1 MTKLRTVL
9 LKRLIVTALV
19 TLLASRLVPSIRGQ
33 DSFAVILNYPFRDSF
48 TRHYQVGGSPGI
60 EIKGGIS
67 GPTVSSGRTGMVDI
81 DVQRTAATQRE
92 LDCHQVKIDYRPDLI
107 TITQVQFTNRRECN
121 SIRASQS
128 LTLQVPS
135 DALLRV
141 SMIAGELKVTGPVK
155 AVTASSIAGHVSIM
169 SAGSVDLSSLARGL
183 SLSLD
188 HASPGSA
195 TIESVVGVVDLDVAE
210 RRDVEIR
217 ISKLKRGITSFP
229 PDFVRLNMNDGYLL
243 RSGEGGT
250 LLSISSIDGD
260 VLVRRQ

>member
-1 MTKLRTVL
+1 VTKLRTIL
-9 LKRLIVTALV
+9 LKPLIVTALV
-19 TLLASRLVPSIRGQ
+19 TLLGRLVPSIRGQ
-33 DSFAVILNYPFRDSF
+33 DSLAVIINYPFRDSF
-48 TRHYQVGGSPGI
+48 TRHYQVKGSPDI

-67 GPTVSSGRTGMVDI
+67 GPVIVSSGPTGMVDI

-107 TITQVQFTNRRECN
+107 TITQVQFTNRRECD

-183 SLSLD
+183 SLSLG

-229 PDFVRLNMNDGYLL
+229 PDFVRLNTNDGYLL

-250 LLSISSIDGD
+250 VLSISSIDGD